1 MDTKK
6 ERERLE
12 RLGKL
17 LDMYEQGERRIE
29 SNVQSVGIFAKME
42 RDFGGLVN
50 LIDRYKKRVD
60 DTQAAMRRIE
70 IAYKLTLNKSH
81 NGRSSEVRC

>member
-12 RLGKL
+12 RLEKL

-29 SNVQSVGIFAKME
+29 SNGHSVGIFAKME
-42 RDFGGLVN
+42 RDFGGF
-50 LIDRYKKRVD
+50 IDLANGYKKRVA
-60 DTQAAMRRIE
+60 DTKAAMQRIE
-70 IAYKLTLNKSH
+70 IAYKLTLNQ
-81 NGRSSEVRC
+81 

>member
-12 RLGKL
+12 RLEKL

-29 SNVQSVGIFAKME
+29 SNVTSIGIFAKME
-42 RDFGGLVN
+42 RDFGGFVN
-50 LIDRYKKRVD
+50 LTDRYKKCAA
-60 DTQAAMRRIE
+60 DTKAAMQRIE
-70 IAYKLTLNKSH
+70 VAYLSTLNQ
-81 NGRSSEVRC
+81 